1 MKIAFCFLVYD
12 QIYNLDLW
20 NHFFSEIPS
29 SQYSIYIHS
38 KNKFKHQ
45 PLFEKNNIYTNALT
59 TKWGDISLINA
70 TLFLFDKALK
80 DNCDYFISLSA
91 DMIPLW
97 DFNYIK
103 KYFDSSLFSIQPK
116 NLTTDFQK
124 KFNYI
129 RHNLLDENF
138 KNKVPFNI
146 FEKQNMFFSITK
158 NDLLVIQKNN
168 LTDQFSR
175 FTVPDEY
182 YFVNLFTFLNL
193 KYKKINYIYVNTN
206 PAYTSAIDFKY
217 KDLNIKE
224 IKKNNYLFLRKIKDV
239 QGENLTNFLSNEI

>member
-29 SQYSIYIHS
+29 NQYSIYIHS
-38 KNKFKHQ
+38 KNNFKYQ
-45 PLFEKNNIYTNALT
+45 PLFEKNNIYTNAVVT
-59 TKWGDISLINA
+59 NWGDISLIKA

-91 DMIPLW
+91 DMVPLW
-97 DFNYIK
+97 NFNYLK
-103 KYFDSSLFSIQPK
+103 KYFDSSLFSVQPK
-116 NLTTDFQK
+116 NLISDFQEF
-124 KFNYI
+124 FNNG
-129 RHNLLDENF
+129 RHDLLNEEF

-158 NDLLVIQKNN
+158 NDLLVVQKNDFTN
-168 LTDQFSR
+168 QFCRIS
-175 FTVPDEY
+175 VPDEY
-182 YFVNLFTFLNL
+182 YFINIFTFLNL
-193 KYKKINYIYVNTN
+193 KYKKINFIYVNTN
-206 PAYTSAIDFKY
+206 PAYTGAMDFKY

-239 QGENLTNFLSNEI
+239 QGENLTNFLSIEI